1 MKKAIK
7 RLCILSAFLFVIQSS
22 FLVGNAVESSVYISN
37 GNSLLLASDG
47 GLQAR
52 MDTVTGNISLETGG
66 GKVFSVLPT
75 GIDSDEKAAGNVK
88 NEMRSV
94 LMVQFADEDNTK
106 FWTNSFISCVKRDT
120 VTVKSDGKQRSTVI
134 YDFSREK
141 DNFEIPVIFSVEKGV
156 FSAEID
162 FKNLREK
169 GKNKI
174 LSVRLFPYF
183 LSGTSTE
190 QGYVIV
196 PDGSGMAVSFNA
208 ETKGKIEL
216 PVYGENPTLTKRTQI
231 GAQQKV
237 YVPLIG
243 MVKGDT
249 AVAAYAVE
257 GDCDASVFCQAAG
270 TENNSTSVCFEF
282 KYRYIDVTVL
292 ADNAWNER
300 EIYKIS
306 EQHNTVNPVVRFE
319 FLENTKAQPA
329 GIAAVYREYLI
340 QEKNLKIQPTSLQ
353 GIFEVF
359 GAVQKQK
366 HFLGIPYQG
375 MVTATKLSD
384 VSEMIQT
391 VFDSG
396 CNNTQWNLYG
406 FLKGGMYNSDND
418 SFRIERAVGSKS
430 DYRQLCADAEQNNAD
445 IILSSS
451 VQHVYRAGLFEKRN
465 TCKKISGDYA
475 YQYFYKKNLN
485 SANKDFSWLLLKP
498 NLLLKKTEKLIKD
511 YLHYGG
517 DGLLLSDVGD
527 ELYSDY
533 GEKYSSRNDT
543 AELQIKQ
550 LDYVKQKTKNVWID
564 GASAYLTSH
573 VNGIV
578 NAPCES
584 SHYDIQSFELPLF
597 SMIFHGVLPIT
608 YTPVNT
614 DESIIQV
621 RMLKC
626 LETGTVPYF
635 RLTANSPQI
644 YADTKLEF
652 LLNTSF
658 KRWQEKC
665 TDFCNTYVS
674 VCGELT
680 DKVIVG
686 YEIIGDVRK
695 VTYSDGSIVYAN
707 YASTQQTI
715 NDITIDALSIEK
727 R

>member
-1 MKKAIK
+1 M
-7 RLCILSAFLFVIQSS
+7 
-22 FLVGNAVESSVYISN
+22 
-37 GNSLLLASDG
+37 
-47 GLQAR
+47 
-52 MDTVTGNISLETGG
+52 
-66 GKVFSVLPT
+66 
-75 GIDSDEKAAGNVK
+75 
-88 NEMRSV
+88 
-94 LMVQFADEDNTK
+94 
-106 FWTNSFISCVKRDT
+106 
-120 VTVKSDGKQRSTVI
+120 
-134 YDFSREK
+134 
-141 DNFEIPVIFSVEKGV
+141 
-156 FSAEID
+156 
-162 FKNLREK
+162 
-169 GKNKI
+169 
-174 LSVRLFPYF
+174 
-183 LSGTSTE
+183 
-190 QGYVIV
+190 
-196 PDGSGMAVSFNA
+196 
-208 ETKGKIEL
+208 
-216 PVYGENPTLTKRTQI
+216 
-231 GAQQKV
+231 
-237 YVPLIG
+237 
-243 MVKGDT
+243 
-249 AVAAYAVE
+249 
-257 GDCDASVFCQAAG
+257 
-270 TENNSTSVCFEF
+270 
-282 KYRYIDVTVL
+282 
-292 ADNAWNER
+292 
-300 EIYKIS
+300 
-306 EQHNTVNPVVRFE
+306 
-319 FLENTKAQPA
+319 
-329 GIAAVYREYLI
+329 
-340 QEKNLKIQPTSLQ
+340 
-353 GIFEVF
+353 F

-445 IILSSS
+445 IIFSSS

-465 TCKKISGDYA
+465 TCKKMSGDYA

-550 LDYVKQKTKNVWID
+550 LDYVKQKAKNVWID

-597 SMIFHGVLPIT
+597 SLIFHGVLPIT

-665 TDFCNTYVS
+665 TDFCKTYTS

-695 VTYSDGSIVYAN
+695 VTYSDGSIVYVTATALSEKGLLVMPNWFKTESGDELKKTIFDYIQEHLGYCLVSDGFSAETDKYGTTVCVSMKN
-707 YASTQQTI
+707 YGFSAPHAMQKSELLLLDDTGKV
-715 NDITIDALSIEK
+715 IDAVSCGELSDFQPGVNVSLYADFLFPSTKKSYYLGYRITNSAGTGARLGNNTVFENNINILG
-727 R
+727 RVR